1 MASPNVRYGMKLR
14 RLVNEI
20 NKLKKNRYVCPDC
33 GKKKVKRI
41 GFAHFLCSSCKAE
54 YAGAAYSLST
64 NLGEN
69 AKSIIQQLAN
79 QAKAKKSE

>member
-14 RLVNEI
+14 RLVSEI
-20 NKLKKNRYVCPDC
+20 NKLKKSRYVCPTC

-41 GFAHFLCSSCKAE
+41 GFAHYQCTSCKSE

-69 AKSIIQQLAN
+69 AKAIIMQMYQHKN
-79 QAKAKKSE
+79 KKSE